1 MSEKK
6 HNLSE
11 ISFTPHKQFSPQQVR
26 IGVVVSQWNNTITD
40 SLKEGAI
47 ATLTR
52 YGIPKANIRVCSV
65 PGSFELPS
73 AAVMMLEADEKMD
86 AVICLGC
93 IIQGE
98 TRHFE
103 FIAQAVADGITR
115 VSIDYATPVIFGVLT
130 CNDMQQA
137 IDRSGGKHGNKG
149 VEAAVSCLQMIDF
162 QKSLC

>member
-1 MSEKK
+1 MTDKK
-6 HNLSE
+6 KNLSE
-11 ISFTPHKQFSPQQVR
+11 ISFTPTKQFSPQQVR
-26 IGVVVSQWNNTITD
+26 IGVIVSQWNNTITD
-40 SLKEGAI
+40 ALLEG
-47 ATLTR
+47 TLSTLQE
-52 YGIPKANIRVCSV
+52 YKIPKANITIRRV

-103 FIAQAVADGITR
+103 FIAQAVANGIMNAA
-115 VSIDYATPVIFGVLT
+115 SDYATPVIFGVLT

-137 IDRSGGKHGNKG
+137 LDRSGGKHGNKG
-149 VEAAVSCLQMIDF
+149 TEAAVSCLQMIDF
-162 QKSLC
+162 QRSLC

>member
-1 MSEKK
+1 MADKK
-6 HNLSE
+6 KNLSE

-40 SLKEGAI
+40 ALLEGALD
-47 ATLTR
+47 TLQE
-52 YGIPKANIRVCSV
+52 YKVPKGNITVRRV

-103 FIAQAVADGITR
+103 FIAQAVADGIMKAA
-115 VSIDYATPVIFGVLT
+115 IDYATPVIFGVLT

-149 VEAAVSCLQMIDF
+149 TEAAVSCLQMIDY

>member
-1 MSEKK
+1 MTDKK
-6 HNLSE
+6 KNLSE

-26 IGVVVSQWNNTITD
+26 IGVVVSQWNNAITD
-40 SLKEGAI
+40 NLRDGAVN
-47 ATLTR
+47 TLLE
-52 YGIPKANIRVCSV
+52 YGIPKNNIQICSV

-73 AAVMMLEADEKMD
+73 AAVMMLEADDKMD

-103 FIAQAVADGITR
+103 FIAQAVADGIMKAA
-115 VSIDYATPVIFGVLT
+115 IDYATPVIFGVLT

-162 QKSLC
+162 QRSIC

>member
-1 MSEKK
+1 MADKK
-6 HNLSE
+6 KNLSE

-26 IGVVVSQWNNTITD
+26 IGVIVSQWNNAVTD
-40 SLKEGAI
+40 NLRDGAVN
-47 ATLTR
+47 TLVEH
-52 YGIPKANIRVCSV
+52 GVPKANIQVRTV

-103 FIAQAVADGITR
+103 FIAQAVANGITK
-115 VSIDYATPVIFGVLT
+115 VAIDYATPVIFGVLT

-162 QKSLC
+162 QKSIC

>member
-1 MSEKK
+1 MAEKK
-6 HNLSE
+6 KNLSE

-40 SLKEGAI
+40 ALLEGALN
-47 ATLTR
+47 ALQE
-52 YGIPKANIRVCSV
+52 YKVPKGNITV

-103 FIAQAVADGITR
+103 FIAQAVADGIMKAA
-115 VSIDYATPVIFGVLT
+115 IDYATPVIFGVLT

-149 VEAAVSCLQMIDF
+149 TEAAVSCLQMIDY